1 MSRDAF
7 RLWREAF
14 PPSATPVSLYAIQAG
29 EDGPVKIGIASKP
42 WERIATLQ
50 TASPV
55 RLRGLAA
62 WRGSMDEERAIHKLF
77 AEDRLEGEWFKPS
90 ADLIALVEWLG
101 APTCEFVNPAN
112 CLGEQITESTA
123 MLPATCKSCGM
134 GFEQ

>member
-7 RLWREAF
+7 RVWRKLF
-14 PPSATPVSLYAIQAG
+14 PPSDQPVSLYAIQAG
-29 EDGPVKIGIASKP
+29 DDGPVKIGIASRP

-50 TASPV
+50 TANPV

-62 WRGSMDEERAIHKLF
+62 WRGSAAEEAALHKLF

-101 APTCEFVNPAN
+101 APTCEFVNPLN
-112 CLGEQITESTA
+112 CLGDRLTESTA
-123 MLPATCKSCGM
+123 MLPATCQSCGM
-134 GFEQ
+134 EFER